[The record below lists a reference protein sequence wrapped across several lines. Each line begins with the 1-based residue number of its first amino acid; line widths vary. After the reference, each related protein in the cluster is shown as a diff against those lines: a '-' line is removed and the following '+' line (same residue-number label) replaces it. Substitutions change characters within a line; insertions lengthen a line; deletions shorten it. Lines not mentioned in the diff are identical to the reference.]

1 MILYREI
8 KEQNR
13 NENIK
18 NIEIICSGSYLPK
31 TEVNNKQLEKQLN
44 LEEGYIEKRTGIE
57 KRYYAKEETIEE
69 MAKKSVKDLLEKLTL
84 KNKVDNLITEEE
96 NQLKEIMQQIG
107 LIIVATTT
115 PNYLMPGIAN
125 KIQKYL
131 EIENCISL
139 DILAGCSGYI
149 NAIDISR
156 MYLATGKVEKALV
169 IGVDKLSKY
178 TEKEDV
184 GTSIILS
191 DGAGAILLS
200 TTSKEKVY
208 MSNIKAEIDEEEILT
223 CKVDEK
229 IKMNGKE
236 IYKYAVTNTVK
247 NINELLDKSN
257 EKLENI
263 KYIIPHQS
271 NTKIMKS
278 MMLRLKIN
286 ESKMYMNIKDTG
298 NTFCASIPIVLNE
311 MYEKNLL
318 HEGDK
323 AILIGYG
330 GGLNTGSILLEI

>member
-1 MILYREI
+1 
-8 KEQNR
+8 
-13 NENIK
+13 
-18 NIEIICSGSYLPK
+18 
-31 TEVNNKQLEKQLN
+31 
-44 LEEGYIEKRTGIE
+44 
-57 KRYYAKEETIEE
+57 
-69 MAKKSVKDLLEKLTL
+69 
-84 KNKVDNLITEEE
+84 
-96 NQLKEIMQQIG
+96 
-107 LIIVATTT
+107 
-115 PNYLMPGIAN
+115 
-125 KIQKYL
+125 
-131 EIENCISL
+131 
-139 DILAGCSGYI
+139 
-149 NAIDISR
+149 
-156 MYLATGKVEKALV
+156 
-169 IGVDKLSKY
+169 
-178 TEKEDV
+178 
-184 GTSIILS
+184 
-191 DGAGAILLS
+191 
-200 TTSKEKVY
+200 
-208 MSNIKAEIDEEEILT
+208 
-223 CKVDEK
+223 
-229 IKMNGKE
+229 MNGKE

>member
-1 MILYREI
+1 M
-8 KEQNR
+8 
-13 NENIK
+13 K
-18 NIEIICSGSYLPK
+18 NIEIINSGSYLPK
-31 TEVNNKQLEKQLN
+31 LEVNSQQLEKELK

-69 MAKKSVKDLLEKLTL
+69 MAKKAVQ
-84 KNKVDNLITEEE
+84 NLIE
-96 NQLKEIMQQIG
+96 NLEMQNKSENLNKTDENNKKEIIEQIG

-125 KIQKYL
+125 KIQKEL
-131 EIENCISL
+131 NIKSAICL

-149 NAIDISR
+149 NALDIAR
-156 MYLATGKVEKALV
+156 MYLITGEVEKALV
-169 IGVDKLSKY
+169 IGVDKLSEY
-178 TEKEDV
+178 TEKEDI

-191 DGAGAILLS
+191 DGAGVLLLS

-208 MSNIKAEIDEEEILT
+208 MSNIKAEIDEDEILT
-223 CKVDEK
+223 CKVNEK

-263 KYIIPHQS
+263 KYIVPHQS

-278 MMLRLKIN
+278 MMSRLKID

-298 NTFCASIPIVLNE
+298 NTFCASIPIALNE
-311 MYEKNLL
+311 MFEKNLL

-323 AILIGYG
+323 IILIGYG

>member
-1 MILYREI
+1 MR
-8 KEQNR
+8 
-13 NENIK
+13 
-18 NIEIICSGSYLPK
+18 NIEIISSGSYLPK
-31 TEVNNKQLEKQLN
+31 IEVNNQQLEKELK

-69 MAKKSVKDLLEKLTL
+69 MAKKAVQNLLEKLEIQSKSSNSNEL
-84 KNKVDNLITEEE
+84 DDSK
-96 NQLKEIMQQIG
+96 LKEIIQQIG

-125 KIQKYL
+125 KIQKEL
-131 EIENCISL
+131 QIKNAICL

-149 NAIDISR
+149 NALDIAR
-156 MYLATGKVEKALV
+156 MYLATEKVEKALV
-169 IGVDKLSKY
+169 IGVDKLSEY
-178 TEKEDV
+178 TEKQDV

-191 DGAGAILLS
+191 DGAGALLLS
-200 TTSKEKVY
+200 TTTKEKVY
-208 MSNIKAEIDEEEILT
+208 MSNIKAEIDEDEILT
-223 CKVDEK
+223 CKVNEK

-263 KYIIPHQS
+263 KYIVPHQS

-278 MMLRLKIN
+278 MMSRLKID

-298 NTFCASIPIVLNE
+298 NTFCASIPIALNE
-311 MYEKNLL
+311 MFEKNLL
-318 HEGDK
+318 NEGDK
-323 AILIGYG
+323 IILIGYG

>member
-1 MILYREI
+1 MR
-8 KEQNR
+8 
-13 NENIK
+13 
-18 NIEIICSGSYLPK
+18 NIEIISSGSYLPK
-31 TEVNNKQLEKQLN
+31 IEVNNQQLEKELK

-69 MAKKSVKDLLEKLTL
+69 MAKKAVQNLLEKLEIQSKSSNSNEL
-84 KNKVDNLITEEE
+84 DDSK
-96 NQLKEIMQQIG
+96 LKEIIQQIG

-125 KIQKYL
+125 KIQKEL
-131 EIENCISL
+131 QIKNAICL

-149 NAIDISR
+149 NALDIAR
-156 MYLATGKVEKALV
+156 MYLATEKVEKALV
-169 IGVDKLSKY
+169 IGVDKLSEY
-178 TEKEDV
+178 TEKQDV

-191 DGAGAILLS
+191 DGAGALLLS
-200 TTSKEKVY
+200 TTTKEKVY
-208 MSNIKAEIDEEEILT
+208 MSNIKAEIDEDEILT
-223 CKVDEK
+223 CKVNEK

-263 KYIIPHQS
+263 KYIVPHQS

-278 MMLRLKIN
+278 TMSRLKIDEN
-286 ESKMYMNIKDTG
+286 KMYMNIKNTG
-298 NTFCASIPIVLNE
+298 NTFCASIPIALNE
-311 MYEKNLL
+311 MFEKNLL

-323 AILIGYG
+323 IILIGYG
-330 GGLNTGSILLEI
+330 GGLNTGSILMGI

>member
-1 MILYREI
+1 MR
-8 KEQNR
+8 
-13 NENIK
+13 
-18 NIEIICSGSYLPK
+18 NIEIISSGSYLPK
-31 TEVNNKQLEKQLN
+31 IEVNNQQLEKELK

-69 MAKKSVKDLLEKLTL
+69 MAKKAVQNLLEKLEIQSKSSNSNEL
-84 KNKVDNLITEEE
+84 DDSK
-96 NQLKEIMQQIG
+96 LKEIIQQIG

-125 KIQKYL
+125 KIQKEL
-131 EIENCISL
+131 QIKNAICL

-149 NAIDISR
+149 NALDIAR
-156 MYLATGKVEKALV
+156 MYLATEKVEKALV
-169 IGVDKLSKY
+169 IGVDKLSEY
-178 TEKEDV
+178 TEKQDV

-191 DGAGAILLS
+191 DGAGALLLS
-200 TTSKEKVY
+200 TTTKEKVY
-208 MSNIKAEIDEEEILT
+208 MSNIKAEIDEDEILT
-223 CKVDEK
+223 CKVNEK

-263 KYIIPHQS
+263 KYIVPHQS

-278 MMLRLKIN
+278 MMSRLKID

-298 NTFCASIPIVLNE
+298 NTFCASIPIALNE
-311 MYEKNLL
+311 MIEKNLL

-323 AILIGYG
+323 IILIGYG

>member
-1 MILYREI
+1 M
-8 KEQNR
+8 
-13 NENIK
+13 K
-18 NIEIICSGSYLPK
+18 NIEIINSGSYLPK
-31 TEVNNKQLEKQLN
+31 LEINNKQLEKELK

-69 MAKKSVKDLLEKLTL
+69 MAKKAVQNLLEK
-84 KNKVDNLITEEE
+84 
-96 NQLKEIMQQIG
+96 NQSKDIIQQIG

-125 KIQKYL
+125 KIQKEL
-131 EIENCISL
+131 QIENAICL

-149 NAIDISR
+149 NALDIAR
-156 MYLATGKVEKALV
+156 MYLATEKVEKALV
-169 IGVDKLSKY
+169 IGVDKLSEY
-178 TEKEDV
+178 TEKQDV

-191 DGAGAILLS
+191 DGAGALLLS
-200 TTSKEKVY
+200 TMTKEKVY
-208 MSNIKAEIDEEEILT
+208 TSNIKAEIDENEILT
-223 CKVDEK
+223 CKVNEK

-257 EKLENI
+257 EKLDNI
-263 KYIIPHQS
+263 KYIVPHQS

-278 MMLRLKIN
+278 MMSRLKID
-286 ESKMYMNIKDTG
+286 EGKMYMNIKDTG
-298 NTFCASIPIVLNE
+298 NTFCASIPIALNE
-311 MYEKNLL
+311 MFEKNLL

-323 AILIGYG
+323 IILIGYG

>member
-1 MILYREI
+1 MR
-8 KEQNR
+8 
-13 NENIK
+13 
-18 NIEIICSGSYLPK
+18 NIEIISSGSYLPK
-31 TEVNNKQLEKQLN
+31 IEVNNQQLEKELK

-69 MAKKSVKDLLEKLTL
+69 MAKKAVQNLLEKLEIQSKSSNSNEL
-84 KNKVDNLITEEE
+84 DDSK
-96 NQLKEIMQQIG
+96 LKEIIQQIG

-125 KIQKYL
+125 KIQKEL
-131 EIENCISL
+131 QIKNAICL

-149 NAIDISR
+149 NALDIVR
-156 MYLATGKVEKALV
+156 MYLATKKKKKALV
-169 IGVDKLSKY
+169 IGVDKLSEY
-178 TEKEDV
+178 TEKQDV

-191 DGAGAILLS
+191 DGAGALLLS
-200 TTSKEKVY
+200 TTTKEKVY
-208 MSNIKAEIDEEEILT
+208 MSNIKAEIDEDEILT
-223 CKVDEK
+223 CKVNEK

-263 KYIIPHQS
+263 KYIVPHQS

-278 MMLRLKIN
+278 MMSRLKID

-298 NTFCASIPIVLNE
+298 NTFCASIPIALNE
-311 MYEKNLL
+311 MIEKNLL

-323 AILIGYG
+323 IILIGYG

>member
-1 MILYREI
+1 M
-8 KEQNR
+8 
-13 NENIK
+13 K
-18 NIEIICSGSYLPK
+18 NIEIISSGSYLPK
-31 TEVNNKQLEKQLN
+31 LEINNQQLEEKLK

-69 MAKKSVKDLLEKLTL
+69 MAKKAVQNLLEKLEVKSKL
-84 KNKVDNLITEEE
+84 DNS
-96 NQLKEIMQQIG
+96 NLKERIQQIG

-125 KIQKYL
+125 KIQKEL
-131 EIENCISL
+131 QIENAICL

-149 NAIDISR
+149 NALDIAR
-156 MYLATGKVEKALV
+156 MYLATEKVQKALV
-169 IGVDKLSKY
+169 IGVDKLSEY
-178 TEKEDV
+178 TEEQDV

-191 DGAGAILLS
+191 DGAGALLLS
-200 TTSKEKVY
+200 TTSKEKNY
-208 MSNIKAEIDEEEILT
+208 MSNIKAEIDENEILT
-223 CKVDEK
+223 CKVNEK

-263 KYIIPHQS
+263 KYIVPHQS

-278 MMLRLKIN
+278 MMSRLKID

-298 NTFCASIPIVLNE
+298 NTFCASIPIALNE
-311 MYEKNLL
+311 MIEKNLL

-323 AILIGYG
+323 IILIGYG

>member
-1 MILYREI
+1 MR
-8 KEQNR
+8 
-13 NENIK
+13 
-18 NIEIICSGSYLPK
+18 NIEIISSGSYLPK
-31 TEVNNKQLEKQLN
+31 IEVNNQQLEKKLK

-69 MAKKSVKDLLEKLTL
+69 MAKKAVQNLLEKLEIQSKSSNSNEL
-84 KNKVDNLITEEE
+84 DDSK
-96 NQLKEIMQQIG
+96 LKEIIQQIG

-125 KIQKYL
+125 KIQKEL
-131 EIENCISL
+131 QIKNAICL

-149 NAIDISR
+149 NALDIAR
-156 MYLATGKVEKALV
+156 MYLATEKVEKALV
-169 IGVDKLSKY
+169 IGVDKLSEY
-178 TEKEDV
+178 TEKQDV

-191 DGAGAILLS
+191 DGAGALLLS
-200 TTSKEKVY
+200 TTTKEKVY
-208 MSNIKAEIDEEEILT
+208 MSNIKAEIDEDEILT
-223 CKVDEK
+223 CKVNEK

-263 KYIIPHQS
+263 KYIVPHQS

-278 MMLRLKIN
+278 TMSRLKIDEN
-286 ESKMYMNIKDTG
+286 KMYMNIKNTG
-298 NTFCASIPIVLNE
+298 NTFCASIPIALNE
-311 MYEKNLL
+311 MFEKNLL

-323 AILIGYG
+323 IILIGYG

>member
-1 MILYREI
+1 M
-8 KEQNR
+8 
-13 NENIK
+13 K
-18 NIEIICSGSYLPK
+18 NIEIINSGSYLPK
-31 TEVNNKQLEKQLN
+31 LEVNNQQLEKELK

-69 MAKKSVKDLLEKLTL
+69 MAKKAVQNLLEKLEIQSKSSNSNEL
-84 KNKVDNLITEEE
+84 DDSK
-96 NQLKEIMQQIG
+96 LKEIIQKIG

-125 KIQKYL
+125 KIQKEL
-131 EIENCISL
+131 QIKNAICL

-149 NAIDISR
+149 NAVDIAR
-156 MYLATGKVEKALV
+156 MYLATEKVEKALV
-169 IGVDKLSKY
+169 IGVDKLSEY
-178 TEKEDV
+178 TEKQDV

-191 DGAGAILLS
+191 DGAGALLLS
-200 TTSKEKVY
+200 TTNKEKVY
-208 MSNIKAEIDEEEILT
+208 MSNIKAEIDEDEILT
-223 CKVDEK
+223 CKVNEK

-278 MMLRLKIN
+278 MMSRLKID
-286 ESKMYMNIKDTG
+286 ESKMYMNIRDTG
-298 NTFCASIPIVLNE
+298 NTFCASIPIALNE
-311 MYEKNLL
+311 MFEKNLL

-323 AILIGYG
+323 IILIGYG
-330 GGLNTGSILLEI
+330 GGLNTGSILMGI

>member
-1 MILYREI
+1 M
-8 KEQNR
+8 
-13 NENIK
+13 K
-18 NIEIICSGSYLPK
+18 NIEIISSGSYLPK
-31 TEVNNKQLEKQLN
+31 LEINNQQLEEKLK

-69 MAKKSVKDLLEKLTL
+69 MAKKAVQNLLEKLEIQSKSSNSNEL
-84 KNKVDNLITEEE
+84 DDSK
-96 NQLKEIMQQIG
+96 LKEIIQQIG

-125 KIQKYL
+125 KIQKEL
-131 EIENCISL
+131 QIKNAICL

-149 NAIDISR
+149 NALDIAR
-156 MYLATGKVEKALV
+156 MYLATEKVEKALV
-169 IGVDKLSKY
+169 IGVDKLSEY
-178 TEKEDV
+178 TEKQDV

-191 DGAGAILLS
+191 DGAGALLLS
-200 TTSKEKVY
+200 TTTKEKVY
-208 MSNIKAEIDEEEILT
+208 MSNIKAEIDEDEILT
-223 CKVDEK
+223 CKVNEK

-263 KYIIPHQS
+263 KYIVPHQS

-278 MMLRLKIN
+278 MMSRLKID

-298 NTFCASIPIVLNE
+298 NTFCASIPIALNE
-311 MYEKNLL
+311 MIEKNLL

-323 AILIGYG
+323 IILIGYG

>member
-1 MILYREI
+1 MR
-8 KEQNR
+8 
-13 NENIK
+13 
-18 NIEIICSGSYLPK
+18 NIEIISSGSYLPK
-31 TEVNNKQLEKQLN
+31 IEVNNQQLEKELK

-69 MAKKSVKDLLEKLTL
+69 MAKKAVQNLLEK
-84 KNKVDNLITEEE
+84 
-96 NQLKEIMQQIG
+96 NQSKDIIQQIG
-107 LIIVATTT
+107 LIILATTT

-125 KIQKYL
+125 KIQKEL
-131 EIENCISL
+131 QIKNAICL

-149 NAIDISR
+149 NALDIAR
-156 MYLATGKVEKALV
+156 MYLATEKVEKALV
-169 IGVDKLSKY
+169 IGVDKLSEY
-178 TEKEDV
+178 TEKQDV

-191 DGAGAILLS
+191 DGAGALLLS
-200 TTSKEKVY
+200 TTTKEKVY
-208 MSNIKAEIDEEEILT
+208 MSNIKAEIDEDEILT
-223 CKVDEK
+223 CKVNEK

-263 KYIIPHQS
+263 KYIVPHQS

-278 MMLRLKIN
+278 MMSRLKID

-298 NTFCASIPIVLNE
+298 NTFCASIPIALNE
-311 MYEKNLL
+311 MFEKNLL

-323 AILIGYG
+323 IILIGYG
-330 GGLNTGSILLEI
+330 GGLNTGSILMGV

>member
-1 MILYREI
+1 MR
-8 KEQNR
+8 
-13 NENIK
+13 
-18 NIEIICSGSYLPK
+18 NIEIISSGSYLPK
-31 TEVNNKQLEKQLN
+31 IEVNNQQLEKELK

-69 MAKKSVKDLLEKLTL
+69 MAKKAVQNLLEKLEIQSKSSNSNEL
-84 KNKVDNLITEEE
+84 DDSK
-96 NQLKEIMQQIG
+96 LKEIIQQIG

-125 KIQKYL
+125 KIQKEL
-131 EIENCISL
+131 QIKNAICL

-149 NAIDISR
+149 NALDIVR
-156 MYLATGKVEKALV
+156 MYLATEKVEKALV
-169 IGVDKLSKY
+169 IGVDKLSEY
-178 TEKEDV
+178 TEKQDV

-191 DGAGAILLS
+191 DGAGALLLS
-200 TTSKEKVY
+200 TTTKEKVY
-208 MSNIKAEIDEEEILT
+208 MSNIKAEIDEDEILT
-223 CKVDEK
+223 CKVNEK

-263 KYIIPHQS
+263 KYIVPHQS

-278 MMLRLKIN
+278 MMSRLKID

-298 NTFCASIPIVLNE
+298 NTFCASIPIALNE
-311 MYEKNLL
+311 MIEKNLL

-323 AILIGYG
+323 IILIGYG

>member
-1 MILYREI
+1 MR
-8 KEQNR
+8 
-13 NENIK
+13 
-18 NIEIICSGSYLPK
+18 NIEIISSGSYLPK
-31 TEVNNKQLEKQLN
+31 IEVNNQQLEKELK

-69 MAKKSVKDLLEKLTL
+69 MAKKAVQNLLEKLEIQSKSSNSNEL
-84 KNKVDNLITEEE
+84 DDSK
-96 NQLKEIMQQIG
+96 LKEIIQQIG

-125 KIQKYL
+125 KIQKEL
-131 EIENCISL
+131 QIKNAICL

-149 NAIDISR
+149 NALDIAR
-156 MYLATGKVEKALV
+156 MYLATEKVEKALV
-169 IGVDKLSKY
+169 IGVDKLSEY
-178 TEKEDV
+178 TEKQDV

-191 DGAGAILLS
+191 DGAGALLLS
-200 TTSKEKVY
+200 TTTKEKVY
-208 MSNIKAEIDEEEILT
+208 MSNIKAEIDEDEILT
-223 CKVDEK
+223 CKVNEK

-263 KYIIPHQS
+263 KYIVPHQS

-278 MMLRLKIN
+278 MMSRLKID

-298 NTFCASIPIVLNE
+298 NTFCASIPIALNE
-311 MYEKNLL
+311 MFEKNLL

-323 AILIGYG
+323 IILIGYG

>member
-1 MILYREI
+1 MR
-8 KEQNR
+8 
-13 NENIK
+13 
-18 NIEIICSGSYLPK
+18 NIEIISSGSYLPK
-31 TEVNNKQLEKQLN
+31 IEVNNQQLEKELK

-69 MAKKSVKDLLEKLTL
+69 MAKKAVQNLLEKLEIQSKSSNSNEL
-84 KNKVDNLITEEE
+84 DDSK
-96 NQLKEIMQQIG
+96 LKEIIQQIG

-125 KIQKYL
+125 KIQKEL
-131 EIENCISL
+131 QIENIICL

-149 NAIDISR
+149 NALDIAR
-156 MYLATGKVEKALV
+156 MYLATEKVEKALV
-169 IGVDKLSKY
+169 IGVDKLSEY
-178 TEKEDV
+178 TEKQDV

-191 DGAGAILLS
+191 DGAGALLLS
-200 TTSKEKVY
+200 TTTKEKVY
-208 MSNIKAEIDEEEILT
+208 MSNIKAEIDEDEILT
-223 CKVDEK
+223 CKVNEK

-247 NINELLDKSN
+247 NINELLDKLN

-263 KYIIPHQS
+263 KYIVPHQS

-278 MMLRLKIN
+278 MMSRLKID

-298 NTFCASIPIVLNE
+298 NTFCASIPIALNE
-311 MYEKNLL
+311 MFEKNLL

-323 AILIGYG
+323 IILIGYG